1 MGSLSSG
8 RTYMQKFCLNLTLG
22 HTRHNSTQAKCHN
35 QHTDH
40 TCGSK
45 TGIVSHI
52 LVEVFAIVNPDSFGI
67 QSSAVQQPKASVT
80 TEQYF
85 DIVSP
90 LGRQHRGSRSSA
102 HSSHCMAT

>member
-52 LVEVFAIVNPDSFGI
+52 LALHQLYGQIPQTLV
-67 QSSAVQQPKASVT
+67 SSGHCCDCCT
-80 TEQYF
+80 
-85 DIVSP
+85 
-90 LGRQHRGSRSSA
+90 HR
-102 HSSHCMAT
+102 CMH